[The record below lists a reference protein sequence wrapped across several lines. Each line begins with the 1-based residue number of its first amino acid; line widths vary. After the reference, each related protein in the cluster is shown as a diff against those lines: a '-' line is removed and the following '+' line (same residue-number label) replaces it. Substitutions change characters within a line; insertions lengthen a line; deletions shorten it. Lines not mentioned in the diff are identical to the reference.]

1 MRAQAAFTGIAVDN
15 VVRAFSSGQYVAA
28 TVTLLVGQRL
38 DERLRRNER
47 LLAAFVCFFLLFAWW
62 SHSVYAQ
69 GERRFAEGERRFA
82 EGKRRFADDQQWKAD
97 LMSLFERGRGVWT
110 HGAGAFIQSGSPA
123 SGNATSSHSAF
134 CEVQQGGGA
143 SAAAQ
148 VGCSATQSGV

>member
-1 MRAQAAFTGIAVDN
+1 M
-15 VVRAFSSGQYVAA
+15 AA

-82 EGKRRFADDQQWKAD
+82 MDQQWKAD
-97 LMSLFERGRGVWT
+97 LMSLFERGRGVWA

>member
-1 MRAQAAFTGIAVDN
+1 MRAQAASTGIAVDN
-15 VVRAFSSGQYVAA
+15 VVRAFSSGQDVAA

-69 GERRFAEGERRFA
+69 GERRFAE
-82 EGKRRFADDQQWKAD
+82 DQQWKAD
-97 LMSLFERGRGVWT
+97 LMSLFERGRGVSAD
-110 HGAGAFIQSGSPA
+110 GAGAFIQSGSPA